1 VAGYSRLDLTL
12 SQRFGR
18 QWQVRVQARN
28 LADPP
33 REFIADPEVATDGVV
48 LRTFKDGRNY
58 SLSASYDF

>member
-1 VAGYSRLDLTL
+1 
-12 SQRFGR
+12 
-18 QWQVRVQARN
+18 VQARN